1 MSSNNKDTPK
11 NHNYQTIDNYNNSN
25 NNNSNLYQPMKN
37 PVKRG
42 RAYSSSCIDNSRIN
56 NSIRLNANKYV
67 SPAVSVTSIFTNPIT
82 GLHHKLYHSRSES
95 LHSNNYADFK
105 NSLNS
110 KNDLEKKDEFRASP
124 NLHPS
129 SSSQFQNNKSTS
141 NKPIQTISSS
151 DNNSIDSY
159 KPIQFKNVSSKNFMT
174 KSQVENDVTIAS
186 SDIGSY
192 YASSH
197 GLTNVRPK
205 SSVSYQFDSSARTL
219 TNGLNSGSIALN
231 NHAPSINIYNSE
243 NYLTSHGTSDIR
255 KNYSTAYS
263 ISSNSTILAP
273 PKKYLNNNFSVYS
286 YPKLSQMLYIVFVM
300 LFVFCI
306 TFFGSNSTKWIIIDT
321 RLKSNSTNSNNESII
336 HYEFGISKYCYNA
349 ITDNDIGNNTDIVY
363 ECKDIESSCP
373 TFCTSEVA
381 CVSFNPV
388 GDGKDFED
396 NLVGEDS
403 KDPEFSFCN
412 LTSKSRLISKIFN
425 FLNFNIAVFTNS
437 SNIDESN
444 KQDEQLIM
452 KRKKLL
458 RYLFSFL
465 ISISFIIGI
474 LGIYFII
481 KWVKEQRHIGMEY
494 KINKF
499 NESSIELDKSL
510 GVSFILVTISS
521 VMNII
526 LAIYLIVLLLIIHFS
541 NSKIYWNNVGEDDLS
556 SQSFDSLHP
565 SNSYITNNYI
575 NNYSSSSYNPNT
587 FKK

>member
-37 PVKRG
+37 SVKRG
-42 RAYSSSCIDNSRIN
+42 RAYSSSCIDNSLIN

-67 SPAVSVTSIFTNPIT
+67 SPAVSVSSIFTNPIT

-174 KSQVENDVTIAS
+174 KSQVENDVTSQISNNCSISSMNSVNKECNNKKNDNNDNNDNNNNNNNNNNESKNDNDSINPKIKVNDKTLRNTQKYSNNSMKKTVNSKMSISSTREKYSVPGVAS

-336 HYEFGISKYCYNA
+336 H
-349 ITDNDIGNNTDIVY
+349 
-363 ECKDIESSCP
+363 
-373 TFCTSEVA
+373 
-381 CVSFNPV
+381 
-388 GDGKDFED
+388 
-396 NLVGEDS
+396 
-403 KDPEFSFCN
+403 
-412 LTSKSRLISKIFN
+412 
-425 FLNFNIAVFTNS
+425 
-437 SNIDESN
+437 
-444 KQDEQLIM
+444 
-452 KRKKLL
+452 
-458 RYLFSFL
+458 
-465 ISISFIIGI
+465 
-474 LGIYFII
+474 
-481 KWVKEQRHIGMEY
+481 
-494 KINKF
+494 
-499 NESSIELDKSL
+499 
-510 GVSFILVTISS
+510 
-521 VMNII
+521 
-526 LAIYLIVLLLIIHFS
+526 
-541 NSKIYWNNVGEDDLS
+541 
-556 SQSFDSLHP
+556 
-565 SNSYITNNYI
+565 
-575 NNYSSSSYNPNT
+575 
-587 FKK
+587 